1 MVVVVLVVVVL
12 LVAVLRANCRSGS
25 LSSGSSSIS
34 WSSLLVVI
42 VLEVALGVIVGS
54 SGRVVV
60 NGDGTWLGAALHRA
74 IPSLWPA
81 ESDCEPSHGSC
92 HPCRGIPTDSP
103 LPPARAC

>member
-1 MVVVVLVVVVL
+1 MLVVVLL
-12 LVAVLRANCRSGS
+12 LVAVLRTNCSSGCS
-25 LSSGSSSIS
+25 GSGSSSS
-34 WSSLLVVI
+34 WSTLLMVI

-60 NGDGTWLGAALHRA
+60 SGDGTWLGAALHRA

-92 HPCRGIPTDSP
+92 PPCRGIPTDSP

>member
-1 MVVVVLVVVVL
+1 MVVVLVVV
-12 LVAVLRANCRSGS
+12 LRTNCSSGS
-25 LSSGSSSIS
+25 ISSGSSSRSS
-34 WSSLLVVI
+34 WSTLLVVI
-42 VLEVALGVIVGS
+42 ELEVALGVIVGS

-60 NGDGTWLGAALHRA
+60 SGDGTWLGAALHRA

-81 ESDCEPSHGSC
+81 ESDCEPSHGSY